1 MNILESDYRT
11 PARGLAQKL
20 HVDIPLLTGLL
31 LLSAVGFIVLY
42 SAGGQDPDLLLR
54 HALRLTLG
62 FGAMLMIAQV
72 PPQRLQEAAPWL
84 YSAALLMLVAVLL
97 FGDHAKGAQR
107 WLDLGVIRFQPSEL
121 MKLALPLILAR
132 YFGKRRLPPAAKRVL
147 VGSVLIL
154 APVALIAQQP
164 DLGTALLIVGSGLF
178 VLLLS
183 GIRWRIIGAGALLAA
198 AAAPLLWHF
207 LHDYQRSRLFIFLN
221 PESDPLGAGYH
232 IIQSTIAIGS
242 GGVFGKG
249 WLNGTQS
256 YLDFIPERTTDFVF
270 AVYGEEF
277 GLIGIMLL
285 LTLFITVI
293 ARGLYIALCAPDH
306 FTRLLA
312 GSLILSFS
320 LYIFVNIGMVS
331 GLLPVVGVPL
341 PLISYGGTA
350 LVTVMATFGMLMAI
364 HTHPK
369 KPV

>member
-1 MNILESDYRT
+1 MTTLESDYRT
-11 PARGLAQKL
+11 PARNLAQKL
-20 HVDIPLLTGLL
+20 HLDIPLLTGLL
-31 LLSAVGFIVLY
+31 LLSAVGFMVLY
-42 SAGGQDPDLLLR
+42 SAGGQDTGLLLR

-62 FGAMLMIAQV
+62 FGLMLMIAQV
-72 PPQRLQEAAPWL
+72 PPQRLQEAAPWV
-84 YSAALLMLVAVLL
+84 YSAALALLVAVLL

-121 MKLALPLILAR
+121 MKLALPLMLAR
-132 YFGKRRLPPAAKRVL
+132 YLGQRRLPPGAKRLL
-147 VGSVLIL
+147 VSGVLIL
-154 APVALIAQQP
+154 TPVALVAEQP

-183 GIRWRIIGAGALLAA
+183 GIRWWIIGSGALLGAL
-198 AAAPLLWHF
+198 AAPLMWHF
-207 LHDYQRSRLFIFLN
+207 LHDYQRTRLLIFIN
-221 PESDPLGAGYH
+221 PQSDPLGAGYH
-232 IIQSTIAIGS
+232 ITQSTIAIGS

-270 AVYGEEF
+270 AVYAEEF
-277 GLIGIMLL
+277 GLIGILL
-285 LTLFITVI
+285 LLILFIAVI

-350 LVTVMATFGMLMAI
+350 LVTLMASFGMLMAI